1 MVITTPTRITIEV
14 TPLQP
19 GEGGQPAASPTQVA
33 QILIGGAAATE
44 DSRAPAAY
52 EPSPCHC
59 LDDEDCTAD
68 HEHE

>member
-1 MVITTPTRITIEV
+1 MVITAPTRITIEV

-19 GEGGQPAASPTQVA
+19 GEGGHAAVPAQVVVSQVEPSADAPQPAV
-33 QILIGGAAATE
+33 
-44 DSRAPAAY
+44 Y
-52 EPSPCHC
+52 EALPCHC

>member
-19 GEGGQPAASPTQVA
+19 GEAGQPGATPQAPQVVVTSVEPVDA
-33 QILIGGAAATE
+33 
-44 DSRAPAAY
+44 SRAPAAY
-52 EPSPCHC
+52 EPAPCRC

>member
-19 GEGGQPAASPTQVA
+19 GEGEAAAAPTQVA
-33 QILIGGAAATE
+33 NIIVGVAEATGPQP
-44 DSRAPAAY
+44 PAAY
-52 EPSPCHC
+52 QPVPCHC